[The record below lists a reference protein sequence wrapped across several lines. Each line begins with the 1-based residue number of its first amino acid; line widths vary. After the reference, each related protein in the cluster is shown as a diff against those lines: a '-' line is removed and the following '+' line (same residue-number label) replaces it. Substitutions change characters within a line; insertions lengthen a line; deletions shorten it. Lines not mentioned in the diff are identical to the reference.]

1 MREHKAHRGKRTC
14 KITQVCLTQKLRKYG
29 VSLSVYVSPI
39 VQSGCLSNRPLRRH
53 GGGGGGK
60 ERCGEKACGWS
71 EIEFSLNRSLWEGVD
86 TTVESLALF
95 SYLGLE
101 TCTLLAWLYLWTLC
115 FPCLC
120 PFVFSQ
126 VSLENSSLLCCTER
140 NNVLLFMLPQS
151 EDNTFSVGVEE
162 RMGWDGG
169 WHGRGWGGGNSGCQS
184 ERSLKERPC
193 ACVLLGP
200 FLLYVLWQGW
210 GQWKGTNAFLL
221 VLLSSVDC
229 RCSLWNRHPVERT

>member
-1 MREHKAHRGKRTC
+1 MAGA
-14 KITQVCLTQKLRKYG
+14 
-29 VSLSVYVSPI
+29 
-39 VQSGCLSNRPLRRH
+39 
-53 GGGGGGK
+53 GGK

-169 WHGRGWGGGNSGCQS
+169 WHGQGWGGGNSGYQS
-184 ERSLKERPC
+184 ERRDHVHAYSWVLFSSMYCGKGEGSERGQMPFYLC
-193 ACVLLGP
+193 YCPLLTVGALCETGTQWSIHKGF
-200 FLLYVLWQGW
+200 FLGLYKRPPHCLFLWFGI
-210 GQWKGTNAFLL
+210 N
-221 VLLSSVDC
+221 
-229 RCSLWNRHPVERT
+229 